1 MFLSNAFW
9 VEVWGTPYFSLGS
22 HFLFLLTLVPCCFPS
37 EFVPLFRRLQSGWA
51 ASVVCSAS
59 AWPASDFSHSQRGQ
73 TYVKLFSF
81 SMSSLKQSQSLS
93 DSDSGLSPTPHKLA
107 HSLQM
112 LPGSV
117 RELTSQEQL
126 PNQWGAGGGGGGQ
139 RLQLS
144 SVRWTLLWGICH
156 LLRGSSGLEPYM
168 PTDLKETHLHLGFS
182 YFPGSLFLLHT
193 SSWGH
198 FLSRPPPSNPC
209 LACSAFRV
217 IQTNLVWCPEGCV
230 NWFVCRDRVGNMVA
244 KEERTL
250 NRKWTQEDL
259 LSWRFSIYKIP
270 GALEISVQ
278 MGGITWQRHVIS
290 IWGNGWSHHRA
301 GCFRMRLSLSLVR
314 EVPQSLVV
322 GLPKLSPVELSQ
334 VDHCLASFSEPV
346 SLVPEAPILHE
357 VGDCFTW

>member
-126 PNQWGAGGGGGGQ
+126 PNQWGAGGGGWTKTPAIIRQ
-139 RLQLS
+139 VDP
-144 SVRWTLLWGICH
+144 SVRHLPPSQRFQWTWAFYAYRPQGNTPSKAKRLFL
-156 LLRGSSGLEPYM
+156 
-168 PTDLKETHLHLGFS
+168 
-182 YFPGSLFLLHT
+182 FPWFALPPPHFFLGSL
-193 SSWGH
+193 
-198 FLSRPPPSNPC
+198 
-209 LACSAFRV
+209 
-217 IQTNLVWCPEGCV
+217 
-230 NWFVCRDRVGNMVA
+230 
-244 KEERTL
+244 
-250 NRKWTQEDL
+250 
-259 LSWRFSIYKIP
+259 
-270 GALEISVQ
+270 
-278 MGGITWQRHVIS
+278 
-290 IWGNGWSHHRA
+290 
-301 GCFRMRLSLSLVR
+301 
-314 EVPQSLVV
+314 
-322 GLPKLSPVELSQ
+322 
-334 VDHCLASFSEPV
+334 SE
-346 SLVPEAPILHE
+346 
-357 VGDCFTW
+357 

>member
-81 SMSSLKQSQSLS
+81 SMSSLKESQSLS

-126 PNQWGAGGGGGGQ
+126 PNQWGAGGGGVDKDSSYHPSGGPFCEA
-139 RLQLS
+139 S
-144 SVRWTLLWGICH
+144 AT
-156 LLRGSSGLEPYM
+156 
-168 PTDLKETHLHLGFS
+168 FS
-182 YFPGSLFLLHT
+182 EVP
-193 SSWGH
+193 
-198 FLSRPPPSNPC
+198 
-209 LACSAFRV
+209 V
-217 IQTNLVWCPEGCV
+217 
-230 NWFVCRDRVGNMVA
+230 D
-244 KEERTL
+244 
-250 NRKWTQEDL
+250 
-259 LSWRFSIYKIP
+259 
-270 GALEISVQ
+270 
-278 MGGITWQRHVIS
+278 
-290 IWGNGWSHHRA
+290 
-301 GCFRMRLSLSLVR
+301 LSLLCLQTSRKHTFILAFPISLVR
-314 EVPQSLVV
+314 SSSSTL
-322 GLPKLSPVELSQ
+322 LPGVTFW
-334 VDHCLASFSEPV
+334 VDHLHQILALLVLLSEW
-346 SLVPEAPILHE
+346 SKL
-357 VGDCFTW
+357 TWCDARKAVWIGLCAGIG